1 MNSKTLRYSPIV
13 NQHSSIFTAIKQTI
27 SALMQRQAMAQAR
40 ARYRSR
46 RQQEARKDL
55 HRNILSDLPVE
66 QKLKLGMYHFID

>member
-1 MNSKTLRYSPIV
+1 MNSKTLQYSPIV
-13 NQHSSIFTAIKQTI
+13 DQHSSIFTAIKQII

-46 RQQEARKDL
+46 RQQEARKNL

-66 QKLKLGMYHFID
+66 EKLRLGMYHFID